1 MLTRAKLEDVK
12 TYGDF
17 AYELAMDK
25 TRSCYPAY
33 YDGIKTRD
41 DFLASAIEAVNDE
54 HSELLLL
61 FSMDGK
67 VEGWIQYYWLEEDR
81 YLQLTGYNIVRETEC
96 ALKELLGYLE
106 ERFSGYSMYFGF
118 PAENIP
124 AQKFLA
130 EHGFTCLER
139 VWNNT
144 LLFQSYATLPECGNV
159 KLIDRDCFAD
169 FRSIHQNFEA
179 DIYWTCDRIY
189 EALDRWSI
197 FVYYQAKKPKAAI
210 FTWTDGKSCEI
221 FGLETLGDHYEKA
234 SRALITAALNHCNSM
249 KAENMTFLCDDDVLP
264 AVQKLGFDTIGQYT
278 CWMKKLP

>member
-1 MLTRAKLEDVK
+1 MLTRAKVEDVK

-41 DFLASAIEAVNDE
+41 DFLASATEAVNDE
-54 HSELLLL
+54 HSELLL

-81 YLQLTGYNIVRETEC
+81 YLQLTGCNIARETEC
-96 ALKELLGYLE
+96 ALKELLEYLE

-144 LLFQSYATLPECGNV
+144 LLFQSYTTLPECGNV

-234 SRALITAALNHCNSM
+234 SRALITAALNHCNRM
-249 KAENMTFLCDDDVLP
+249 KAENMTFLCDDDVLS
-264 AVQKLGFDTIGQYT
+264 AVQKLGFDTIGQYA